1 VPVDYQALRERRL
14 ASLPAE
20 TRSIYEAQKDG
31 LSLRRLGIERFRT
44 LFAELMS
51 AGRPANDVTTKVETR
66 VVEVPTSTGIVATK
80 IYIPHGQRE
89 PVGVYVHMHGG
100 GWIAGGGFEA
110 WDSINAELAVAWGC
124 AIAHPDFR
132 LAPESKFPG
141 PSMDC
146 YAAAEW
152 IGRHGDKL
160 GLDSRRIAVGGGCT
174 GANLAAVVALM
185 ARDAGTPRLAGQCL
199 FAPQMDCRT
208 DYRSHVEFGVG
219 YGLSQD
225 DDLYAIEQYLD
236 EPEDRWDWHASP
248 VLVESVCGVAP
259 AIFAVGEYEIL
270 RDGAR
275 LYANRLRDSGVEV
288 HYFEGAG
295 QGHGH
300 TYWRNPQTGEYTDAA
315 RQSQA
320 QVDGQMR
327 RFLGSAS
334 GQSAAAPAPG
344 APGSE
349 S

>member
-199 FAPQMDCRT
+199 FAPRWTVVRT
-208 DYRSHVEFGVG
+208 IART
-219 YGLSQD
+219 LS
-225 DDLYAIEQYLD
+225 
-236 EPEDRWDWHASP
+236 
-248 VLVESVCGVAP
+248 SVWATG
-259 AIFAVGEYEIL
+259 FRKTMTSTQSSSTLTSL
-270 RDGAR
+270 RT
-275 LYANRLRDSGVEV
+275 
-288 HYFEGAG
+288 AG
-295 QGHGH
+295 
-300 TYWRNPQTGEYTDAA
+300 TGMP
-315 RQSQA
+315 RQSWLNQCVVLR
-320 QVDGQMR
+320 QPSSR
-327 RFLGSAS
+327 SAS
-334 GQSAAAPAPG
+334 MRFCGTARGCMRIA
-344 APGSE
+344 
-349 S
+349 